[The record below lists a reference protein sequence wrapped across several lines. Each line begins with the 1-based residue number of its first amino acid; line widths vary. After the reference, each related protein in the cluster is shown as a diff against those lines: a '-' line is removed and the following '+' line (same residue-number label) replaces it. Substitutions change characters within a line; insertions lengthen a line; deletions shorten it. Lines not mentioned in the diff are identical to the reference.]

1 MRRQF
6 LGVVL
11 MVVIAVG
18 LGGCGGGESRPSA
31 SQLSVGFTTKQLQ
44 FTWTA
49 ATDATSY
56 RLLESPNAGAAFAP
70 VGGDLAGSATSSS
83 LDIAVHKKNWA
94 EARYAVDACNAAGCT
109 RSNQVTITAGMLAA
123 IGYFKGSNT
132 EANDH
137 FGGAGVALSGDG
149 NTLAVGAWTEASNA
163 TGINGNQADDS
174 VTWAGAVYVF
184 TRAGGV
190 WSQQAYI
197 KASNTGAQD
206 VFGIRVALSSDG
218 NTLAV
223 GAYGEASNATGINGN
238 QADDSLPR
246 AGAVYVFTRAGG
258 VWSQQAYVKASNTG
272 AQDMFGYSVTLS
284 SDGNTLA
291 VGAYGEASNA
301 TGINGNQADNSAASA
316 GAVYVFTRAGGAWS
330 QQAFIK
336 ASNTGAGDLF
346 GNSVHVSSDGNTL
359 AVGAVYESSNATG
372 INGNQA
378 DDSAAKSGAAYVF
391 TRTAAAWSQQAYVK
405 ASNTEAQDN
414 FGMSLALSSDGNT
427 LAVGARSESSNAT
440 GINGNQADNSAPY
453 SGAAY
458 VFTRAGGAWSQQT
471 YIKASNTGQGD
482 WFGQSVA
489 LSGDGNTLAVG
500 AVEESSNATGING
513 NQADNS
519 ASGSGVVYVFTR
531 AGSAWSQQAYV
542 KASNT
547 GGNDFFGHPLA
558 LSGDGNT
565 LAVGGPLEASNA
577 TGINGNQAD
586 NSAQNAGA
594 VYLY

>member
-1 MRRQF
+1 M
-6 LGVVL
+6 
-11 MVVIAVG
+11 
-18 LGGCGGGESRPSA
+18 
-31 SQLSVGFTTKQLQ
+31 
-44 FTWTA
+44 
-49 ATDATSY
+49 
-56 RLLESPNAGAAFAP
+56 
-70 VGGDLAGSATSSS
+70 
-83 LDIAVHKKNWA
+83 
-94 EARYAVDACNAAGCT
+94 
-109 RSNQVTITAGMLAA
+109 
-123 IGYFKGSNT
+123 
-132 EANDH
+132 
-137 FGGAGVALSGDG
+137 
-149 NTLAVGAWTEASNA
+149 
-163 TGINGNQADDS
+163 
-174 VTWAGAVYVF
+174 
-184 TRAGGV
+184 
-190 WSQQAYI
+190 
-197 KASNTGAQD
+197 
-206 VFGIRVALSSDG
+206 
-218 NTLAV
+218 
-223 GAYGEASNATGINGN
+223 
-238 QADDSLPR
+238 
-246 AGAVYVFTRAGG
+246 FTRAGG

>member
-206 VFGIRVALSSDG
+206 MFGVSVALSSDG
-218 NTLAV
+218 NTLGV
-223 GAYGEASNATGINGN
+223 GAYGESSNATGI
-238 QADDSLPR
+238 D
-246 AGAVYVFTRAGG
+246 
-258 VWSQQAYVKASNTG
+258 
-272 AQDMFGYSVTLS
+272 
-284 SDGNTLA
+284 
-291 VGAYGEASNA
+291 
-301 TGINGNQADNSAASA
+301 GNQADNSMAKA

-330 QQAFIK
+330 QQA
-336 ASNTGAGDLF
+336 
-346 GNSVHVSSDGNTL
+346 
-359 AVGAVYESSNATG
+359 
-372 INGNQA
+372 
-378 DDSAAKSGAAYVF
+378 
-391 TRTAAAWSQQAYVK
+391 
-405 ASNTEAQDN
+405 
-414 FGMSLALSSDGNT
+414 
-427 LAVGARSESSNAT
+427 
-440 GINGNQADNSAPY
+440 
-453 SGAAY
+453 
-458 VFTRAGGAWSQQT
+458 
-471 YIKASNTGQGD
+471 YIKASNTGQSD

-500 AVEESSNATGING
+500 AVDEASNATGING

-519 ASGSGVVYVFTR
+519 ASGSGAVYVFTR

-547 GGNDFFGHPLA
+547 GANDFFGHPLA